1 MAELQAGFEAREGG
15 EKPIRSAKASR
26 RLRFGE
32 GMWDGKGEGKE
43 ECRRLRS
50 CVGVN
55 DLDQPLTE
63 DPSGKAW
70 LLGWDQVHIPTPA
83 PSQPAPPI
91 SRGRKPE
98 PRSKPRPT
106 KPPKPA
112 PKVIMLDEDQQ
123 ADPLEGY
130 APESPSSSRSPSP
143 TPSFLEEVA
152 ADPSLAL
159 DSAQKKK
166 ASRPVYV
173 QQLIMLLKEKE
184 KPDFIE
190 MGLKWGEGLVRA
202 KRSFGTELC
211 ESCLCYALPR
221 TCTDCIAE
229 NAVNLAMVTVALNNP
244 YNIDDFEDTRQG
256 LMNALVAS
264 APRQTAP

>member
-1 MAELQAGFEAREGG
+1 MLVAEILSGLTIRETNGPVQTEEEEMAELQAGFEAREEGG
-15 EKPIRSAKASR
+15 EKPVRSAKASK

-50 CVGVN
+50 CIGVD
-55 DLDQPLTE
+55 DLDQRLVE
-63 DPSGKAW
+63 DPTGKAW
-70 LLGWDQVHIPTPA
+70 LLGWDQVHIPTSA
-83 PSQPAPPI
+83 PTQSPPK
-91 SRGRKPE
+91 SRGRKPD
-98 PRSKPRPT
+98 PKSKTRST
-106 KPPKPA
+106 KQPKPA
-112 PKVIMLDEDQQ
+112 PKIIMLDEDQQ

-159 DSAQKKK
+159 DSAQNKK

-211 ESCLCYALPR
+211 RLTLF
-221 TCTDCIAE
+221 
-229 NAVNLAMVTVALNNP
+229 LW
-244 YNIDDFEDTRQG
+244 
-256 LMNALVAS
+256 
-264 APRQTAP
+264 